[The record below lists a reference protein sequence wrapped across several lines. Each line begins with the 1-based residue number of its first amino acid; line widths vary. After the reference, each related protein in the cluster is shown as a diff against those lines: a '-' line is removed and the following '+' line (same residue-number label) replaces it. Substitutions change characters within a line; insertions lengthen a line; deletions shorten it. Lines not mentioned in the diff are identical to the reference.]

1 MTEPLRHE
9 ARMPLSSDTLSTA
22 LANLLPIQRYAMRR
36 GYLMMATG
44 GTSTFTTKSKGTKQ
58 TADDAILGFLK
69 KKSATTFNS
78 GFSSAEISKS
88 INYGKTI
95 TSTSLQ
101 KLVEK
106 GTVATEKQ
114 KNNIKYFFP
123 QPESETHEE
132 PKSEGE
138 K

>member
-1 MTEPLRHE
+1 
-9 ARMPLSSDTLSTA
+9 MPLSSDTLSTA

-44 GTSTFTTKSKGTKQ
+44 GTAVFKTQSKGKQ
-58 TADDAILGFLK
+58 MTAEDAIIGFLTK
-69 KKSATTFNS
+69 KGAHSFNS
-78 GFSSAEISKS
+78 GFSSAEISKAT
-88 INYGKTI
+88 NYGKTVI
-95 TSTSLQ
+95 STSLQ

-106 GTVATEKQ
+106 GVVASEKQ
-114 KNNIKYFFP
+114 KNNIKYFIP

-132 PKSEGE
+132 PKPEGE